1 LKKYHMPCTR
11 VTVREAAVDSAV
23 EVTVVAAVTV
33 VAGSAAV
40 DSAVEVTVVAAE
52 AAAVGA
58 GSAVAAQPQWL

>member
-1 LKKYHMPCTR
+1 MPCTR

-40 DSAVEVTVVAAE
+40 VSAVVSAVEVTVVAAE

>member
-1 LKKYHMPCTR
+1 M
-11 VTVREAAVDSAV
+11 V